1 MHKKNTSW
9 WARYW
14 SVVVLALVLVLS
26 AFLFTHK
33 QALFH
38 CDLPIN
44 EKMFDAYGSFVG
56 GVLAFISV
64 FLLVETLR
72 DQRTSATEQR
82 EFIREQRRQTEE
94 QLMLIR
100 EQSQQVGEGNF
111 NSLFWGLL
119 QHLQKEIEMLEFET
133 YTGKSY
139 FGVLCQCMQESFI
152 LEPTGGKSMSYENNV
167 YWATW
172 YYMGLYARHPE
183 LASYFRLLYR
193 ICEIVDK
200 AKLKDERKVEYM
212 KILRAQLTSGELFML
227 RYNAYTPDGVQFQLY
242 IRKYNLLKHLPV
254 FDLLEL
260 KNWWEVMNEIQRYQA
275 STFVSF
281 LRRDLRR
288 ILEGDDCKLRQ
299 DGFKNNGWVYE
310 LEKESSYRVKVLMFR
325 VDGGVD
331 KIFLGIPDIDLRGME
346 KMLRCV
352 LLEIFMH
359 SRFNEAK
366 LKGILDVVYGQWSQ
380 DSSVIACTVV
390 SKHDTALLPLLLPGD

>member
-72 DQRTSATEQR
+72 DQRISTAEQR
-82 EFIREQRRQTEE
+82 EFIRDQRRQTEE

-133 YTGKSY
+133 YAGKSY
-139 FGVLCQCMQESFI
+139 FGVLCQRMQEAFK
-152 LEPTGGKSMSYENNV
+152 LEPEDSTWLKVRYENNI
-167 YWATW
+167 YWATS
-172 YYMGLYARHPE
+172 YYIGLYAKHPE

-193 ICEIVDK
+193 VCVIVDK
-200 AKLKDERKVEYM
+200 SDLNETQKLEYM
-212 KILRAQLTSGELFML
+212 KILRAQLTSGELFLL
-227 RYNAYTPDGVQFQLY
+227 RYNAYTPYGAHFQTY
-242 IRKYNLLKHLPV
+242 ICKYNLLKHLPA

-260 KNWWEVMNEIQRYQA
+260 NNWWRKMTDRERYQA
-275 STFVSF
+275 SALVYLLRKDIRLLLEGHDKEIRQDRFKHNGWIYEVKKESGF
-281 LRRDLRR
+281 DIKILLRRVD
-288 ILEGDDCKLRQ
+288 
-299 DGFKNNGWVYE
+299 
-310 LEKESSYRVKVLMFR
+310 ES
-325 VDGGVD
+325 VD
-331 KIFLGIPDIDLRGME
+331 KIFSPFCMYDMEQLVCCILFEVFMFSSFAGDKLRD
-346 KMLRCV
+346 
-352 LLEIFMH
+352 
-359 SRFNEAK
+359 A
-366 LKGILDVVYGQWSQ
+366 LDVACGQWQEDSQ
-380 DSSVIACTVV
+380 MVVCKVI
-390 SKHDTALLPLLLPGD
+390 SKVPLLPLLPED

>member
-56 GVLAFISV
+56 GILAFISV

-72 DQRTSATEQR
+72 DQRTSAAEQR

-100 EQSQQVGEGNF
+100 EQSQQIGEGNF

-133 YTGKSY
+133 YAGKSY
-139 FGVLCQCMQESFI
+139 FGVLCLRMQEAFK
-152 LEPTGGKSMSYENNV
+152 LELEEYTWLKVRYENNI
-167 YWATW
+167 YWATS
-172 YYMGLYARHPE
+172 YYISLYAKHPE

-193 ICEIVDK
+193 VCVIVDK
-200 AKLKDERKVEYM
+200 SDLNDAQKLEYM
-212 KILRAQLTSGELFML
+212 KILRAQLTSGELFLL
-227 RYNAYTPDGVQFQLY
+227 RYNAYTPYGAHFQTY
-242 IRKYNLLKHLPV
+242 ICKYNLLKHLPA

-260 KNWWEVMNEIQRYQA
+260 KYWWRGMNERERYQA
-275 STFVSF
+275 SA
-281 LRRDLRR
+281 L
-288 ILEGDDCKLRQ
+288 
-299 DGFKNNGWVYE
+299 VY
-310 LEKESSYRVKVLMFR
+310 LMR
-325 VDGGVD
+325 
-331 KIFLGIPDIDLRGME
+331 KDIR
-346 KMLRCV
+346 V
-352 LLEIFMH
+352 LLEGTDKEIRQDRFKYNGWIYELKKDSECSLQLLLSRAEEIADRIFSTIEQYDMERLVGCILFEIFAF
-359 SRFNEAK
+359 SSFSGEK
-366 LKGILDVVYGQWSQ
+366 LSNILDVVSGEWQEDSQ
-380 DSSVIACTVV
+380 MIVCKVI
-390 SKHDTALLPLLLPGD
+390 SKIPLLPLLPED